1 MADITI
7 CEICEIN
14 EVPVGRQLP
23 TCVDERRGC
32 ATIYRKLHNMQTEVK
47 MTLVQLPKSGTI
59 AVPMY
64 AESTKELMKDVTT
77 TKGRK

>member
-1 MADITI
+1 MGT
-7 CEICEIN
+7 
-14 EVPVGRQLP
+14 QLP

-64 AESTKELMKDVTT
+64 AESTRELMKDVTT

>member
-1 MADITI
+1 MAEPTI
-7 CEICEIN
+7 CEICEVN
-14 EVPVGRQLP
+14 EIPVGRQLP
-23 TCVDERRGC
+23 TCVDERRDC
-32 ATIYRKLHNMQTEVK
+32 ATVYRKLHNMETTTK

-64 AESTKELMKDVTT
+64 AESTRELMKDVTT

>member
-1 MADITI
+1 
-7 CEICEIN
+7 
-14 EVPVGRQLP
+14 
-23 TCVDERRGC
+23 
-32 ATIYRKLHNMQTEVK
+32 MQTEVK